1 MSNSIHRIIL
11 NEYEA
16 KQKLAYDRV
25 QSIKEKVYK
34 EIPRIEEIDREI
46 QLAGIKYNKA
56 ILLGTEPSEKA
67 VDELLKKM
75 DSLKKEKEFLLLKFS
90 YPLDYLEPEFEC
102 KSCKDT
108 GFIETASGMEKCSCY
123 RQKYINHLFSQSNI
137 KLLDEENF
145 SSFNEN
151 LFPDKVDEEKY
162 GIKISPRENIL
173 KIRERALGFIENL
186 DKSEEKNLF
195 FCGPTGVGKTFMI
208 NCIAAELLKKGRIVL
223 YQTAPVLFKT
233 INDYRLMALK
243 DNSVDDTGYCNIFS
257 VELLIIDD
265 LGTETPTAARYAELL
280 NILTTRQKNNLSSP
294 CKTIISTNLG
304 INRLH
309 EYYDERVAS
318 RIIGGFDLFRF
329 AGEDIRMMK
338 KLL

>member
-1 MSNSIHRIIL
+1 MKS
-11 NEYEA
+11 
-16 KQKLAYDRV
+16 
-25 QSIKEKVYK
+25 
-34 EIPRIEEIDREI
+34 
-46 QLAGIKYNKA
+46 
-56 ILLGTEPSEKA
+56 
-67 VDELLKKM
+67 
-75 DSLKKEKEFLLLKFS
+75 S
-90 YPLDYLEPEFEC
+90 YPSDYLEPEFEC

-145 SSFNEN
+145 SRFNEN
-151 LFPDKVDEEKY
+151 LFPDTVDEEKY
-162 GIKISPRENIL
+162 GIKISPRENII
-173 KIRERALGFIENL
+173 KIRERALDFIESL
-186 DKSEEKNLF
+186 DKPEEKNLF
-195 FCGPTGVGKTFMI
+195 FCGFTGVGKTFMI
-208 NCIAAELLKKGRIVL
+208 NCVAAELLKKGRTVL

-243 DNSVDDTGYCNIFS
+243 DNSVDDTGYSNIFS

-280 NILTTRQKNNLSSP
+280 NILTTRHKSNLSSP
-294 CKTIISTNLG
+294 CKTIISTNIG

-309 EYYDERVAS
+309 EFYDERVAS

-329 AGEDIRMMK
+329 AGEDIRMIK
-338 KLL
+338 KLAQN